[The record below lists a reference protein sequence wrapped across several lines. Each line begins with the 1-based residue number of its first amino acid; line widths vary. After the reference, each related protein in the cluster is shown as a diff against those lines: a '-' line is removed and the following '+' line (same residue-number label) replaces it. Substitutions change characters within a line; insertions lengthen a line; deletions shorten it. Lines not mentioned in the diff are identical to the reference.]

1 MLRQTISINYTDLVR
16 GDWWIAT
23 HLLSTTV
30 YKNVQI
36 TKCPTIP
43 YSNQPQKD
51 TQKVIGGNGSAA
63 FSPPNFFSSSRT
75 KTNNTLFA
83 HSFAA
88 QELRSSAVSSEQDGV
103 NDDEWR
109 VEKKALKE
117 QEVLERIGMLRLL
130 GGITRNLVFMDGI
143 PSRNTT
149 GFGDLFT
156 CSQSGRVGFKRI
168 DLAQASCEWRY
179 VVMIEK

>member
-43 YSNQPQKD
+43 YSNQPWTHRKSSVEMGAQLFPRPTFFPSPEPKP
-51 TQKVIGGNGSAA
+51 TTRCLPTPSLLKSSGVVQSAPNRMESTMMNGAW
-63 FSPPNFFSSSRT
+63 
-75 KTNNTLFA
+75 K
-83 HSFAA
+83 
-88 QELRSSAVSSEQDGV
+88 
-103 NDDEWR
+103 
-109 VEKKALKE
+109 KKALKE

-130 GGITRNLVFMDGI
+130 GGITRNLVFMEGI

-179 VVMIEK
+179 VVMIE